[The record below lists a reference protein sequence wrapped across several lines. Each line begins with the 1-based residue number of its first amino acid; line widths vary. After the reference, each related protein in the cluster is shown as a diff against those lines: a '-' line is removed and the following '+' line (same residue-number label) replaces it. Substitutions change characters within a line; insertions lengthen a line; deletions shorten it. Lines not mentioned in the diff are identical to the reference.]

1 MKRVLAWFPLYVPL
15 IFSAVVAGLIVFG
28 TAMQPPPAP
37 AITGP
42 FAAID
47 DHDLPALQR
56 YRARDGTQLT
66 FREYPGPERQVA
78 LLIHGSAGSSR
89 DLHPLALALQAA
101 GVTVLVP
108 DLRGHGW
115 NRPHGDIVYVG
126 QLDDDVT
133 DFIATQKP
141 RFRSSKW
148 TAVGFSSGGG
158 FTLRI
163 AAEASLGKE
172 FDRYILISPY
182 LRHDAPS
189 VRGTD
194 SESKRDLS
202 ETPVRA
208 QSWAAVSIGRIIGL
222 TIINYLGVHVWDGL
236 PVLGF
241 PVPTDL
247 DAVTCTY
254 SWRLLQNFG
263 AHQDYLADIRGV
275 NRPMRVFVGRSDELL
290 DPEKLKIEFQTQRQ
304 DVPVVILPGLGHS
317 DMVTRPEA
325 IRAIVGAVI
334 AATAEAKV
342 SAPASAF
349 GDSPPGFSSFSG
361 ATGQYGDRSKKSRG
375 PNAA

>member
-1 MKRVLAWFPLYVPL
+1 MKRMLTQIPLYVLL
-15 IFSAVVAGLIVFG
+15 IWGAAVASLIVFG
-28 TAMQPPPAP
+28 TAKPPPAAP

-47 DHDLPALQR
+47 DHDLPPLRR
-56 YRARDGTQLT
+56 YRARDGAQLT
-66 FREYPGPERQVA
+66 FREYPGSGRQVA
-78 LLIHGSAGSSR
+78 VLIHGSAGSSR

-101 GVTVLVP
+101 DVNVLVP
-108 DLRGHGW
+108 DIRGHGG
-115 NRPHGDIVYVG
+115 NRPHGDIAYVG
-126 QLDDDVT
+126 QLDDDLT

-141 RFRSSKW
+141 RFRTSEW

-163 AAEASLGKE
+163 AAESPLGQD

-189 VRGTD
+189 VRGAD
-194 SESKRDLS
+194 SEAKRDLS
-202 ETPVRA
+202 DTPVRA
-208 QSWAAVSIGRIIGL
+208 QTWAAVSTGRIVGL
-222 TIINYLGVHVWDGL
+222 TIINYLGVHIWDGL

-247 DAVTCTY
+247 DSVTGTY

-263 AHQDYLADIRGV
+263 AHTDYLDDIRRV
-275 NRPMRVFVGRSDELL
+275 DRPVRVFVGRADELL
-290 DPEKLKIEFQTQRQ
+290 NAEKLKIEFQTQRQ

-325 IRAIVGAVI
+325 IRAIVGA
-334 AATAEAKV
+334 ATADANA
-342 SAPASAF
+342 SAPARVSGA
-349 GDSPPGFSSFSG
+349 SPSGFSSTSP
-361 ATGQYGDRSKKSRG
+361 RVP
-375 PNAA
+375 PNKPPGGER

>member
-1 MKRVLAWFPLYVPL
+1 MKHMLTRIPLYLLL
-15 IFSAVVAGLIVFG
+15 IWGAVVGSLIVFG
-28 TAMQPPPAP
+28 TARQPPPAA

-47 DHDLPALQR
+47 DHELPPLRR
-56 YRARDGTQLT
+56 YRARDGAQLT
-66 FREYPGPERQVA
+66 FREYPGFGRQVA

-89 DLHPLALALQAA
+89 DMHPLALALQAA
-101 GVTVLVP
+101 GVHVLVP

-115 NRPHGDIVYVG
+115 NRPHGDIAYLG
-126 QLDDDVT
+126 QLDDDLT

-141 RFRSSKW
+141 QFRTSEW

-163 AAEASLGKE
+163 AAEASLRQD
-172 FDRYILISPY
+172 FDRYVLISPY

-189 VRGTD
+189 VRGAD
-194 SESKRDLS
+194 SEPKRDRS
-202 ETPVRA
+202 ETAVRA
-208 QSWAAVSIGRIIGL
+208 QTWAAVSIGRIIGL
-222 TIINYLGVHVWDGL
+222 SIINFFGVHIWDGL

-254 SWRLLQNFG
+254 SWRLLQNFS
-263 AHQDYLADIRGV
+263 AHTDYLADIRRV
-275 NRPMRVFVGRSDELL
+275 PRPMRVLVGGSDELL
-290 DPEKLKIEFQTQRQ
+290 DAEKLKIEFQTQRQ

-325 IRAIVGAVI
+325 IRAIVD
-334 AATAEAKV
+334 AATVDAN
-342 SAPASAF
+342 ASALA
-349 GDSPPGFSSFSG
+349 SRPGASLSDFSFSSQSILSSEPPAIPVFVL
-361 ATGQYGDRSKKSRG
+361 
-375 PNAA
+375 

>member
-1 MKRVLAWFPLYVPL
+1 MKRILTRIPLYVLL
-15 IFSAVVAGLIVFG
+15 IWCAVVASLIVFG
-28 TAMQPPPAP
+28 TAKQPPPAP

-47 DHDLPALQR
+47 DHELAPLR
-56 YRARDGTQLT
+56 HYRARDGAQLT
-66 FREYPGPERQVA
+66 FREYPGSGRQVA

-101 GVTVLVP
+101 GVNVLVP

-115 NRPHGDIVYVG
+115 NRPHGDIAYVG
-126 QLDDDVT
+126 QLEDDLT

-141 RFRSSKW
+141 QFRTSEW

-163 AAEASLGKE
+163 AAEASLGQH

-182 LRHDAPS
+182 LRHNAPS
-189 VRGTD
+189 VRGAD
-194 SESKRDLS
+194 SEAKRDLS
-202 ETPVRA
+202 ETAARA
-208 QSWAAVSIGRIIGL
+208 QTWAAVSTGRIIGL
-222 TIINYLGVHVWDGL
+222 TIINFLGLHIWDGL

-247 DAVTCTY
+247 NAVTCTY

-263 AHQDYLADIRGV
+263 AHTDYLADIRRV
-275 NRPMRVFVGRSDELL
+275 DRPMRVFVGRSDELL
-290 DPEKLKIEFQTQRQ
+290 DAEKLKIEFQTQRQ

-325 IRAIVGAVI
+325 IRAIVD
-334 AATAEAKV
+334 AATADADA
-342 SAPASAF
+342 SAPASAS
-349 GDSPPGFSSFSG
+349 GASPLGFSSSSPSVP
-361 ATGQYGDRSKKSRG
+361 QSKPPAIPVSVL
-375 PNAA
+375 